1 MRRHSILFAVLGCCA
16 VSAAQAADPLSSSYW
31 EAAYLNATYENSL
44 SPADDEVEGFRVAAS
59 IGLGRYV
66 NAVVDYDQR
75 RYENSRDAFGA
86 LGLGLHTANPVYQF
100 FGNATWERAEE
111 DFNTDPSSDQDE
123 EGYGV
128 EVGARY
134 ALKHLALQAAYKYL
148 DFGEIGTTDVTGARY
163 GAGAALSLS
172 PWWALTADYRVRE
185 LDYETASASE
195 SEEFTEWSVGFRR
208 YFPTA
213 SDPRKRKDGVL
224 FGAE

>member
-1 MRRHSILFAVLGCCA
+1 MRRHSILFAVLGGCA

-44 SPADDEVEGFRVAAS
+44 SPADDEVEGFRAAAS
-59 IGLGRYV
+59 VGLGRYV

-75 RYENSRDAFGA
+75 RYQDDRDAFGA
-86 LGLGLHTANPVYQF
+86 VGLGLHTADPAYQF
-100 FGNATWERAEE
+100 FGHATWERWEQ
-111 DFNTDPSSDQDE
+111 DSNTNPSSDRDE

-134 ALKHLALQAAYKYL
+134 AFTHVALQAAYKYL
-148 DFGEIGTTDVTGARY
+148 DFGEVEGDDVTGARY

-172 PWWALTADYRVRE
+172 PWWALTADYRIRE
-185 LDYETASASE
+185 LDYETGTSSE
-195 SEEFTEWSVGFRR
+195 SEEYTEWSVGFRR

-213 SDPRKRKDGVL
+213 ADPRKRKDGVL
-224 FGAE
+224 FGTE